1 MSQDPR
7 NQVHDFRLAVERHIN
22 TTLVVGT
29 ATVGQ
34 NLQFGSG
41 GFEWVTPSP
50 ASSAAITTVEI
61 DLGTVP
67 VYSKS
72 LTVTAAACTAT
83 DNVMVS
89 PSAEP
94 ATGRGVDDNLWDG
107 LILSAVAGT
116 GEFTL
121 HVFAVPGPVSGKR
134 MIHYQLGT

>member
-1 MSQDPR
+1 MTIAPR
-7 NQVHDFRLAVERHIN
+7 DELHDFRTAVDRQIN
-22 TTLVVGT
+22 STLVVGT
-29 ATVGQ
+29 ASAGQ
-34 NLQFGSG
+34 NLQFGSS
-41 GFEWVTPSP
+41 GFEWVTPAP

-72 LTVTAAACTAT
+72 ITVTAASCTAL
-83 DNVMVS
+83 DNVMVC

-94 ATGRGVDDNLWDG
+94 ATGRGVDDGLWDG

-121 HVFAVPGPVSGKR
+121 HVMAVPGPVSGKR